1 VTFDSL
7 PSRSTKV
14 KIALG
19 TVSPDLS
26 PVFIPEHSFHCT
38 SESIMAQLQFGMHV
52 AFGIQRW
59 HESGKVIYIM
69 AVLA

>member
-7 PSRSTKV
+7 LSLSTKV

-19 TVSPDLS
+19 TFSPELS
-26 PVFIPEHSFHCT
+26 PVFIPGHSFQGT

-52 AFGIQRW
+52 AFGIQ
-59 HESGKVIYIM
+59 
-69 AVLA
+69 